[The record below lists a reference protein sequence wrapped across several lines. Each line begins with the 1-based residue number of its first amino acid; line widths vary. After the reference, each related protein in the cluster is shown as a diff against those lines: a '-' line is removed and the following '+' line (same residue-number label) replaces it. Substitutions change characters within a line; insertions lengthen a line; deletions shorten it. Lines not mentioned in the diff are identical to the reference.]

1 MLSAQ
6 RKDHL
11 REILR
16 RDGRVVAK
24 DVATDLGVSE
34 DSIRRDL
41 RELADTGELVRVYG
55 GALPVPPADRPVDER
70 SSLATE
76 SKERVARR
84 AVELILPG
92 STIVLDAGTTTLA
105 MARMLPYGGD
115 LTVITPSPAIALA
128 VAEHTDARVV
138 IIGGELARFSMV
150 ASGPLAMEAV
160 QHLAADLFFLG
171 VTGVDPVHGL
181 TTGNLDDAATKRAIA
196 ARCAQTYV
204 LGSEEKIGAISRFPV
219 LNVDAITGLVVDP
232 QDANPVIGDLA
243 EGMPVL
249 R

>member
-1 MLSAQ
+1 M
-6 RKDHL
+6 
-11 REILR
+11 
-16 RDGRVVAK
+16 
-24 DVATDLGVSE
+24 
-34 DSIRRDL
+34 
-41 RELADTGELVRVYG
+41 
-55 GALPVPPADRPVDER
+55 
-70 SSLATE
+70 
-76 SKERVARR
+76 
-84 AVELILPG
+84 
-92 STIVLDAGTTTLA
+92 
-105 MARMLPYGGD
+105 
-115 LTVITPSPAIALA
+115 
-128 VAEHTDARVV
+128 

-243 EGMPVL
+243 EDMPVL